1 MEDQIGYVMEKL
13 AKLELQVHYL
23 EEAAAGE
30 HIIVDFKRL
39 SPSAKSPTKANEGD
53 AGWDLYADEDIY
65 LPYGV
70 IVKVKT
76 GIAFDMPDY
85 NHGFIWDRSSM
96 VWDKN
101 TGSKGIH
108 VLGGMIDSIYRGE
121 IQIILTN
128 LKMGDPYMIK
138 KGDKI
143 TQIVFVKLPKSHMRE
158 TVELSETERGEKGFG
173 SSNLF

>member
-1 MEDQIGYVMEKL
+1 MDDQISYIMEKL

-23 EEAAAGE
+23 EESAVGE

-39 SPSAKSPTKANEGD
+39 TESAKKPTKANEAD
-53 AGWDLYADEDIY
+53 AGWDLYSDEDVY
-65 LPYGV
+65 LPYGT

-96 VWDKN
+96 
-101 TGSKGIH
+101 GAKGIH
-108 VLGGMIDSIYRGE
+108 VLGGMIDSPYRGE

-128 LKMGDPYMIK
+128 LKMGEPYMIK

-158 TVELSETERGEKGFG
+158 TASLSESERGDRGFG
-173 SSNLF
+173 SSGAS

>member
-1 MEDQIGYVMEKL
+1 MEDSIGYILEKL

-39 SPSAKSPTKANEGD
+39 TESAKCPTKANEGD
-53 AGWDLYADEDIY
+53 AGWDLYADEDMY
-65 LPYGV
+65 CPYGH

-96 VWDKN
+96 
-101 TGSKGIH
+101 GAKGVHI
-108 VLGGMIDSIYRGE
+108 LGGMIDSIYRGE

-128 LKMGDPYMIK
+128 LKMGGPYMIK

-143 TQIVFVKLPKSHMRE
+143 TQIIFVKLPKSHMRE
-158 TVELSETERGEKGFG
+158 TTSLTESERGENGFG
-173 SSNLF
+173 SSGAF